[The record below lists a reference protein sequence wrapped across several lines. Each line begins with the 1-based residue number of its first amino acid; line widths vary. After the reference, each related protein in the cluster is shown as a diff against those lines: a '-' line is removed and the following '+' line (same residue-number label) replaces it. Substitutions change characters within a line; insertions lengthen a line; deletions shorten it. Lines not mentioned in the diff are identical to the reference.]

1 MNDIILLR
9 ERGAFV
15 VCCVFEEVVIVA
27 LFVHLHDMFCQ
38 KIIKR
43 AVLIKNS

>member
-1 MNDIILLR
+1 MNDIILLC

-15 VCCVFEEVVIVA
+15 VCVFEEVVIVA
-27 LFVHLHDMFCQ
+27 LFVHLHNMFCQ

-43 AVLIKNS
+43 AVLI